1 MIQGA
6 IIGAVVGLV
15 IYFVQQ
21 QQKKKQANTEM
32 LDDTVKEE
40 STEK

>member
-15 IYFVQQ
+15 IYFIQQ
-21 QQKKKQANTEM
+21 NQKKKQANAEM